1 MPDDDYRPT
10 HGLPPDSRSTNVP
23 PEWWD
28 LLDRNDLP
36 KGGGESDR
44 GSRRRRSR
52 DEDIIHGLQGGSTT
66 GARLRWRLWVT
77 NVALVAIAVLLLVL
91 GLGSTT
97 PNGLAGVLLLMG
109 IAALL
114 ALVGIQVARSTHR
127 RG

>member
-1 MPDDDYRPT
+1 MPEDDYRPT
-10 HGLPPDSRSTNVP
+10 HELPADSRPTNEP

-52 DEDIIHGLQGGSTT
+52 EEDIIHGLQGGSTT

-77 NVALVAIAVLLLVL
+77 NVALVVIAALLLAV
-91 GLGSTT
+91 GLGNTA
-97 PNGLAGVLLLMG
+97 PNGLGAVLLLMG

>member
-10 HGLPPDSRSTNVP
+10 HGLSPDSRSTNVP

-52 DEDIIHGLQGGSTT
+52 EEDIIHGLQGGS
-66 GARLRWRLWVT
+66 APRSPLRWRLWVT
-77 NVALVAIAVLLLVL
+77 NVALVAIAALLLAV

-97 PNGLAGVLLLMG
+97 PNGLGPILLLMG

-114 ALVGIQVARSTHR
+114 ALMGIQVARTTHR

>member
-52 DEDIIHGLQGGSTT
+52 DEDIIHGLQGGS
-66 GARLRWRLWVT
+66 APRSPLRWRLWVT

>member
-10 HGLPPDSRSTNVP
+10 HELPADSRPTNVP

-52 DEDIIHGLQGGSTT
+52 EEDIIHGLQGG
-66 GARLRWRLWVT
+66 GAPRSALRWRSWVT
-77 NVALVAIAVLLLVL
+77 NLALITVAVLLLTV
-91 GLGSTT
+91 GLSTAAKGS
-97 PNGLAGVLLLMG
+97 GAILLLSG
-109 IAALL
+109 IVALL
-114 ALVGIQVARSTHR
+114 ALVGIQVARRTHR

>member
-1 MPDDDYRPT
+1 M
-10 HGLPPDSRSTNVP
+10 
-23 PEWWD
+23 
-28 LLDRNDLP
+28 
-36 KGGGESDR
+36 
-44 GSRRRRSR
+44 
-52 DEDIIHGLQGGSTT
+52 
-66 GARLRWRLWVT
+66 T

>member
-52 DEDIIHGLQGGSTT
+52 EEDIIHGLQGGS
-66 GARLRWRLWVT
+66 APRSPLRWRLWVT
-77 NVALVAIAVLLLVL
+77 NVALVVIAVLLLVL

>member
-52 DEDIIHGLQGGSTT
+52 EEDIIHGLQGGS
-66 GARLRWRLWVT
+66 APRSPLRWRLWVT

-109 IAALL
+109 SAALR

>member
-52 DEDIIHGLQGGSTT
+52 EEDIIHGLQGGSTT

-77 NVALVAIAVLLLVL
+77 NVALVVIAALLLAV
-91 GLGSTT
+91 GLGNTA
-97 PNGLAGVLLLMG
+97 PNGLGAVLLLMG

>member
-1 MPDDDYRPT
+1 MPEDDYRPT

-52 DEDIIHGLQGGSTT
+52 EEDIIHGLQGGS
-66 GARLRWRLWVT
+66 APRSPLRWRLWVT

>member
-52 DEDIIHGLQGGSTT
+52 EEDIIHGLQGGS
-66 GARLRWRLWVT
+66 APRSPLRWRLWVT
-77 NVALVAIAVLLLVL
+77 NVALGAIAVLLLVL

-114 ALVGIQVARSTHR
+114 ALVGIQVARTTHR

>member
-36 KGGGESDR
+36 KGGGEPDR
-44 GSRRRRSR
+44 GARRRRSR
-52 DEDIIHGLQGGSTT
+52 EEDIIHGLQGGRTPRSP
-66 GARLRWRLWVT
+66 LRWRLWRT
-77 NVALVAIAVLLLVL
+77 NVALIAIAVLLLAV
-91 GLGSTT
+91 GLGTST
-97 PNGLAGVLLLMG
+97 PKGLAAILLLIG
-109 IAALL
+109 IAVLL
-114 ALVGIQVARSTHR
+114 ALVGMQVARRTHR

>member
-36 KGGGESDR
+36 KGGGESDG

-52 DEDIIHGLQGGSTT
+52 EEDIIHGFQSGS
-66 GARLRWRLWVT
+66 APRSPLRWRLWVT
-77 NVALVAIAVLLLVL
+77 NVALVAIAVLLLAL
-91 GLGSTT
+91 GLGGIT
-97 PNGLAGVLLLMG
+97 PNGLAGALLLMG
-109 IAALL
+109 IAVLL
-114 ALVGIQVARSTHR
+114 MLVGIQVAHSARR

>member
-52 DEDIIHGLQGGSTT
+52 EEDIIHGLQGGS
-66 GARLRWRLWVT
+66 APRSPLRWRLWVT

-114 ALVGIQVARSTHR
+114 ALVGIQVARTTHR

>member
-52 DEDIIHGLQGGSTT
+52 EEDIIHGLQGGSTP
-66 GARLRWRLWVT
+66 RSPLRWRLWVT

>member
-52 DEDIIHGLQGGSTT
+52 EEDIIHGLQGGS
-66 GARLRWRLWVT
+66 APRSPLRWRLWVT